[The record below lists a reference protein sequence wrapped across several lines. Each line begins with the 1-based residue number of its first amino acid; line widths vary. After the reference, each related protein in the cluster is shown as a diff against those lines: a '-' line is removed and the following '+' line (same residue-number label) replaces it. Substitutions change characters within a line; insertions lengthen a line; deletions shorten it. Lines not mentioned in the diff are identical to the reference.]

1 MCVCLVAA
9 NIRENFEDWSVGA
22 WVLGYL
28 DGGNGKGSL
37 LVSFR
42 WLYSLNRAS
51 FLCVC
56 LVAEEIRV
64 DIGDWNVGA
73 WVLGFLDV
81 GNGKD
86 LLLASL
92 RLFYSLNSTF

>member
-1 MCVCLVAA
+1 
-9 NIRENFEDWSVGA
+9 
-22 WVLGYL
+22 
-28 DGGNGKGSL
+28 
-37 LVSFR
+37 
-42 WLYSLNRAS
+42 
-51 FLCVC
+51 

-64 DIGDWNVGA
+64 NIGDWNVGA